1 MAGEQPQESR
11 WILIVDDTESLRR
24 IISRVLED
32 EGYKPVVASNG
43 QEALKLATECSFD
56 LVLMDIEMPVLDGI
70 QALIRLKKIQPK
82 LPVLMMT
89 AGERHR
95 EVLGLC
101 EGILKKPF
109 TTDEMLS
116 AIQRLWKG

>member
-1 MAGEQPQESR
+1 MAGGQSRESR
-11 WILIVDDTESLRR
+11 WILIVDDKEPLRR

-32 EGYKPVVASNG
+32 EGYKPVVVSNG

-56 LVLMDIEMPVLDGI
+56 LVLMDIEMPASDGI
-70 QALIRLKKIQPK
+70 QALIRLKKIQPT

-89 AGERHR
+89 AGERHS
-95 EVLGLC
+95 EALGLC

-109 TTDEMLS
+109 TINEMLS
-116 AIQRLWKG
+116 AIRRWSKA